1 MNPALDPA
9 LTRIVGGAARRLRLD
24 RALRVAVRAA
34 VWTMTALVAISAAG
48 VVVPV
53 PVVSPWAGIVAA
65 AAAALVAAGVIFL
78 TRADL
83 IAAARILDRTLH
95 LDERASTAT
104 ELGLAPRALTSLG
117 ARVIADASARLR
129 VVDLRQ
135 AIPLGL
141 SRTVWWV
148 PVLFALLVVWPV
160 LVGGLALPGTPAHRA
175 QQMIRREGLRLEQ
188 FAQTL
193 QSRARAER
201 LPLTRRTAPQ
211 LRDLGIRLQQERV
224 DRASALARITELSRQ
239 LESTRRQIDQ
249 RLDEMGR
256 PQSSPAPPSELLR
269 RQALQR
275 QIRQLQELTSRLRQ
289 DAGAVSKDVLERL
302 SEITQEGGGTQPAQ
316 VRQQLQQAK
325 QQLDRGDMAGA
336 GESLTQALRM
346 LEGMETLMS
355 DREGLESAREQLERS
370 RAAITSGPPGPR
382 ASEQGESSPDQTQE
396 PAGPGER
403 QVASQPGSESPSP
416 PEGPREGSTPGAG
429 RVDEKIGLPTPRL
442 QAERTPQRVRGVQGE
457 GEVSSSEVVG
467 AGRPGRPRTQP
478 QAVSPA
484 LVARVDRAL
493 ERAHIPAQYR
503 AFVLQYFQRLAKLR

>member
-1 MNPALDPA
+1 M
-9 LTRIVGGAARRLRLD
+9 
-24 RALRVAVRAA
+24 
-34 VWTMTALVAISAAG
+34 
-48 VVVPV
+48 
-53 PVVSPWAGIVAA
+53 
-65 AAAALVAAGVIFL
+65 
-78 TRADL
+78 
-83 IAAARILDRTLH
+83 
-95 LDERASTAT
+95 
-104 ELGLAPRALTSLG
+104 
-117 ARVIADASARLR
+117 
-129 VVDLRQ
+129 
-135 AIPLGL
+135 
-141 SRTVWWV
+141 
-148 PVLFALLVVWPV
+148 
-160 LVGGLALPGTPAHRA
+160 
-175 QQMIRREGLRLEQ
+175 
-188 FAQTL
+188 
-193 QSRARAER
+193 
-201 LPLTRRTAPQ
+201 
-211 LRDLGIRLQQERV
+211 

-289 DAGAVSKDVLERL
+289 DAGTVSKDVLERL

-325 QQLDRGDMAGA
+325 QQLDRGDMASA

-355 DREGLESAREQLERS
+355 DREGVESAREQLERS

-382 ASEQGESSPDQTQE
+382 AGEQGESSPDQTQE
-396 PAGPGER
+396 PPGPGER
-403 QVASQPGSESPSP
+403 QVASQPGAESPSP

-503 AFVLQYFQRLAKLR
+503 AFVLQYFQRLAQLK

>member
-1 MNPALDPA
+1 
-9 LTRIVGGAARRLRLD
+9 
-24 RALRVAVRAA
+24 
-34 VWTMTALVAISAAG
+34 
-48 VVVPV
+48 
-53 PVVSPWAGIVAA
+53 
-65 AAAALVAAGVIFL
+65 
-78 TRADL
+78 
-83 IAAARILDRTLH
+83 
-95 LDERASTAT
+95 
-104 ELGLAPRALTSLG
+104 
-117 ARVIADASARLR
+117 
-129 VVDLRQ
+129 
-135 AIPLGL
+135 
-141 SRTVWWV
+141 
-148 PVLFALLVVWPV
+148 LVVWPV

-201 LPLTRRTAPQ
+201 LPLTRRAAPQ
-211 LRDLGIRLQQERV
+211 LRDLGVRLQQERV

-382 ASEQGESSPDQTQE
+382 ASV
-396 PAGPGER
+396 ER
-403 QVASQPGSESPSP
+403 RLRAS
-416 PEGPREGSTPGAG
+416 
-429 RVDEKIGLPTPRL
+429 V
-442 QAERTPQRVRGVQGE
+442 
-457 GEVSSSEVVG
+457 
-467 AGRPGRPRTQP
+467 
-478 QAVSPA
+478 
-484 LVARVDRAL
+484 
-493 ERAHIPAQYR
+493 
-503 AFVLQYFQRLAKLR
+503 